1 MIVKTIRDVIGARK
15 LYKVPPDAT
24 VAEAAAL
31 MASCKVGAL
40 AVVAGDDLRG
50 ILSERD
56 IAWRLVGAG
65 LDPVA
70 TRVDRIMTPDP
81 VTVGIGDAIS
91 DALAQRL
98 GDKFRHLP
106 VMEGGVVVGILSYR
120 DIPAEYLA
128 MFERFREMSETRA
141 DAPY

>member
-40 AVVAGDDLRG
+40 AVVTGDDLRG

-70 TRVDRIMTPDP
+70 TRVDQIMTPNP